1 MSLKKLSKFFL
12 IAAGNALL
20 ALTVQLFLTS
30 SGLITGGATGL
41 ALFVSR
47 LTGLSTS
54 LAALIINGVFLIIGW
69 LTLGREFALNTVLST
84 ILFPAFL
91 NLFEHFLGGVIL
103 TEDLVLN
110 AVYAGLGV
118 GTSLALVLRSGAST
132 GGMDIPPL
140 LLHKYWNIPV
150 SVSMYVFDFIILIM
164 QLPFSGVE
172 DVLYGLLSVLFYTVT
187 LDQLMIMGSARTE
200 VRIVSSQSDKIRRL
214 ILAKL
219 DRGVTMADARGGYS
233 GEKQEI
239 VVTVISN
246 RELPRLEEIVH
257 SVDPDCFMVINRV
270 SEVRGRGFT
279 KSKRAGGKQIDL

>member
-150 SVSMYVFDFIILIM
+150 FVSMYVFDFIILIM
-164 QLPFSGVE
+164 QIPFSGVE

-233 GEKQEI
+233 GDKQEI

>member
-103 TEDLVLN
+103 TKDLVLN

-164 QLPFSGVE
+164 QIPFSGVE

-233 GEKQEI
+233 GDKQEI

>member
-1 MSLKKLSKFFL
+1 MSNKKISKFFL

-30 SGLITGGATGL
+30 SGLITGGATGI

-54 LAALIINGVFLIIGW
+54 LAALIINGIFLIIGW

-91 NLFEHFLGGVIL
+91 NLFEHFLGGVML

-118 GTSLALVLRSGAST
+118 GASLALVLRSGAST

-164 QLPFSGVE
+164 QIPFTGVE

-187 LDQLMIMGSARTE
+187 LDQLLMMGSARTE

-233 GEKQEI
+233 GNKQEI

-257 SVDPDCFMVINRV
+257 SVDPDCFMVISRV

-279 KSKRAGGKQIDL
+279 KSKRDGGKQINP